1 MDVFALRETKSE
13 EMLFLIFAITPIL
26 ARIVIVAKSSKY
38 GATIDNRIVGT
49 LIGNNE

>member
-26 ARIVIVAKSSKY
+26 ARIVIVAQSSKY
-38 GATIDNRIVGT
+38 GVKIVGT